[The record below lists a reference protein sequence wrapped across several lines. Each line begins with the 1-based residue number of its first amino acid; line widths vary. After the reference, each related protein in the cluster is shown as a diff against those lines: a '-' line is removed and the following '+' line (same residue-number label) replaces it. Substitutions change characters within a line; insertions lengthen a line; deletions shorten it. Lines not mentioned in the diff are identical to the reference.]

1 MGLQPLD
8 TTPVSRLL
16 RSSALS
22 SVLPVAGPFG
32 SWLSCAPI
40 WVRAC
45 TNVTTCDQATLE
57 ESEGRKA
64 AAILKIQIEIICTF
78 QPVIPVIP
86 H

>member
-22 SVLPVAGPFG
+22 SVLPVAGPLGHGFP
-32 SWLSCAPI
+32 APQI

-45 TNVTTCDQATLE
+45 TTVTTCDQATLE